1 MARSPDRWARL
12 FSVAGTVI
20 RPLLRSRLHGLLS
33 GQLMLLGYTG
43 GRSRHRYCFPI
54 GYFAWDGGTLLSFS
68 SRRWPFALRAAVD
81 IELLVRG
88 SAHFATAVVVS
99 GQQDKAVR
107 LAEFARRKGARTAK
121 RLMIGLP
128 GDRLPSADEVA
139 TAAAAT
145 TIVRFDLDGGRT
157 PSEAG
162 TGEQTATSK
171 ERQ

>member
-1 MARSPDRWARL
+1 MKAIAITGPGASPALVDLPAPGPAEGEVLARARGSSVNGFDL
-12 FSVAGTVI
+12 SVA
-20 RPLLRSRLHGLLS
+20 HG
-33 GQLMLLGYTG
+33 
-43 GRSRHRYCFPI
+43 R
-54 GYFAWDGGTLLSFS
+54 
-68 SRRWPFALRAAVD
+68 
-81 IELLVRG
+81 
-88 SAHFATAVVVS
+88 
-99 GQQDKAVR
+99 
-107 LAEFARRKGARTAK
+107 K

-171 ERQ
+171 DRQ